1 MAKHININFKILLS
15 ENKKK
20 SSFKVGVAGKR
31 WSFLK
36 RVHYRGNATQVRGN
50 TGDSAY
56 AHLS

>member
-31 WSFLK
+31 WSFVK
-36 RVHYRGNATQVRGN
+36 RVHYRGNATQVRGMR
-50 TGDSAY
+50 
-56 AHLS
+56 